1 MKLKD
6 FKKQLLKDPEFKK
19 EYEKYDLAFEI
30 GEMLLEARIIKGITQ
45 QKLAEMIGTKQSGV
59 ARAERG
65 ISLPSLSFL
74 EKIAKAFC
82 TNLIV
87 RFGFMDKNNIKIS
100 ENNTKPYRTTAQQS
114 FPFKVGIPAF
124 ACSDSN
130 LDSSTTERFFV

>member
-30 GEMLLEARIIKGITQ
+30 GEMLLEARIIKGVTQ
-45 QKLAEMIGTKQSGV
+45 QKLAEMIGTKQSGI

-87 RFGFMDKNNIKIS
+87 KFGFMDKNNIRIS
-100 ENNTKPYRTTAQQS
+100 ENNTKPYRTMAKQS
-114 FPFKVGIPAF
+114 IPSIARIPVL
-124 ACSDSN
+124 AY
-130 LDSSTTERFFV
+130 LDSSLGSATERFLHD